1 MLANHTSRFHV
12 ATAAVRAAALRNEA
26 VAVDAHK
33 LEAQLKHMAEKE
45 RQYIYAT
52 GKGEF
57 IAFVSGYKRDADCCW
72 QIRMAYMRCPSSS
85 KVYDE

>member
-1 MLANHTSRFHV
+1 MMLANHTSRFHV

-52 GKGEF
+52 GKGGLF
-57 IAFVSGYKRDADCCW
+57 CLRAARISKR
-72 QIRMAYMRCPSSS
+72 
-85 KVYDE
+85 

>member
-52 GKGEF
+52 GKGGLF
-57 IAFVSGYKRDADCCW
+57 CLRAARF
-72 QIRMAYMRCPSSS
+72 S
-85 KVYDE
+85 KC